1 MPNNEPQAIQA
12 QAAYT
17 LASFEKLSG
26 LGKAGIRSARRAGLP
41 IRYVGNRPFIL
52 GSDWLNWLATRP
64 TTAPS
69 APPSA
74 TAAD

>member
-1 MPNNEPQAIQA
+1 MQSEDRAIHA
-12 QAAYT
+12 QTSYP
-17 LASFEKLSG
+17 LASFAKLSG

-41 IRYVGNRPFIL
+41 IRYVGNKPFVL
-52 GSDWLNWLATRP
+52 GSDWLTWLATRP

-69 APPSA
+69 ARTA